1 MPRFFRA
8 SLIVLSLLAFAFAA
22 GLYGQQP
29 WATGIWLW
37 PEAPRLSNIFI
48 ASIVAAVAAPILWIG
63 VSGEIGASRAG
74 ALNLVATFTGLS
86 IYLFQQSA
94 QQGDPRTS
102 FYAAFFAAGVVA
114 NLGVYL
120 YTRRIPIRD
129 PLPVPTLLRWSFAA
143 FALILIP
150 VGLALLRSVP
160 NVFPWPLASD
170 MSVVYGWI
178 FLGAS
183 VYFIHGFL
191 WPSWQNAK
199 GQLLGFLVYDLVL
212 IESYLAHWQHVRAEN
227 RLSLLIYLAV
237 ITYSGL
243 LAIYY
248 LAVNP
253 ATGFRTA
260 RSRGVLARPSTLRD

>member
-1 MPRFFRA
+1 MTRLSRA
-8 SLIVLSLLAFAFAA
+8 GLVGLALFAFAFAA
-22 GLYGQQP
+22 GLCWQQP

-37 PEAPRLSNIFI
+37 PDAPRLSNIFI
-48 ASIVAAVAAPILWIG
+48 ASIVAAIAAPILWIG
-63 VSGEIGASRAG
+63 ASGEIGASRAG
-74 ALNLVATFTGLS
+74 ALNLVVAFTGLS
-86 IYLFQQSA
+86 IYLFQLSA
-94 QQGDPRTS
+94 AQGDVRTS
-102 FYAAFFAAGVVA
+102 FYAAFFAVGIAG

-120 YTRRIPIRD
+120 YARRHPIRD
-129 PLPVPTLLRWSFAA
+129 PRPVPALLRGSFAA

-150 VGLALLRSVP
+150 TGLALVRSVP

-199 GQLLGFLVYDLVL
+199 GQLLGFLAYDLVL
-212 IESYLAHWQHVRAEN
+212 IGPYLAHLQHVRPEN
-227 RLSLLIYLAV
+227 RLSLLIYLGA
-237 ITYSGL
+237 IIYSGL

-248 LAVNP
+248 LAVHP
-253 ATGFRTA
+253 ATRLWRALPRRTVA
-260 RSRGVLARPSTLRD
+260 LQRVG